1 MALAATLARDRRD
14 ARRAHARERSFRT
27 ARPRVGA
34 GRVARDDG
42 RSNARAAAAA
52 TSAVEATRR
61 RDGARRGID
70 GASIPKCR

>member
-34 GRVARDDG
+34 RDASRETMGGRTRAQPPPPRARSRRRVDAT
-42 RSNARAAAAA
+42 ARA
-52 TSAVEATRR
+52 VE
-61 RDGARRGID
+61 
-70 GASIPKCR
+70 